1 MNEIKV
7 RVIVEVIGSPEDHV
21 NSVMKS
27 LVEKMKTR
35 KELTVTKE
43 EIFKAKK
50 MEKQPLWSTF
60 TEAEISFRGFQAI
73 LNFCFDFMPSSVEII
88 SPESVACKQ
97 KELSDFVNDLIGRLH
112 QYDMI
117 LKNIHAENVMLK
129 RKLGDKA

>member
-1 MNEIKV
+1 MADIKT
-7 RVIVEVIGSPEDHV
+7 RVIAEVIGSPEAHV
-21 NSVMKS
+21 NTVMQS
-27 LVEKMKTR
+27 LVEKMGTR
-35 KELTVTKE
+35 KEITITKK

-60 TEAEISFRGFQAI
+60 TEAEISFRDIQAL
-73 LNFCFDFMPSSVEII
+73 LNFCFDFMPSSVEIL
-88 SPESVACKQ
+88 SPESLACKQ

-117 LKNIHAENVMLK
+117 LKNIHAENVVLK